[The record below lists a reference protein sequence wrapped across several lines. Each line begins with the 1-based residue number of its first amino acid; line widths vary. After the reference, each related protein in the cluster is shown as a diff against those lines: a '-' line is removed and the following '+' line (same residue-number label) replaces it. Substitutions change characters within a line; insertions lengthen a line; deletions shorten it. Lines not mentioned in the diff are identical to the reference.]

1 MDSPC
6 HFALGRWCIADIP
19 LENLVVPAVV
29 IDISN
34 YVADNP
40 NNHLSLGH
48 MTEWENEH
56 GPIPDKSLLLIRTG
70 WSRFWP
76 DPLSYSGTTERK
88 AELLKFPSI
97 MPEVATWLVENRN
110 IVGIGIDVMS
120 IDKPVGMKEVH
131 RTLMDKNIYG
141 LENVNMPEALPA
153 TGVKAYVMPMK
164 LKDASGAPCR
174 IFIEVPEGMT
184 NGNVGSNGIS
194 HLWTVVIIF
203 LWVVKNLRQ

>member
-19 LENLVVPAVV
+19 LENLVVPAVIV
-29 IDISN
+29 DISN

-40 NNHLSLGH
+40 NNDLSLGH

-70 WSRFWP
+70 WSKFWP
-76 DPLSYSGTTERK
+76 DPLSYTGTTERK

-97 MPEVATWLVENRN
+97 KPEVATWLVENRN

-120 IDKPVGMKEVH
+120 IDKPIGMKEVH

-153 TGVKAYVMPMK
+153 TGIKAYVMPMK

-184 NGNVGSNGIS
+184 NGNVGSNAVS
-194 HLWTVVIIF
+194 HLWTVIIIV
-203 LWVVKNLRQ
+203 LWVVKNLRL